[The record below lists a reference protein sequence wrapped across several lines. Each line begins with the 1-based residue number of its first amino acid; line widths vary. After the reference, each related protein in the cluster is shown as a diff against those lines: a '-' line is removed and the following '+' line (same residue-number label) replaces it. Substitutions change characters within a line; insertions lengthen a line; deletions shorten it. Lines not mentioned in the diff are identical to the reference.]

1 MRSLTRKNGG
11 WLRKTTVTGLLP
23 LLFLASFPGC
33 TAKHMPDW
41 SKVQAV
47 VPDTKT
53 EVQLHEEEAL
63 PEDNE
68 NIEGRF
74 DTATADSLTLKFE
87 DGRTDTFQKQ
97 YVRKVST
104 HRPIWKRWPGWIT
117 LVAASVAMGIVAT
130 SEDIDVAPYGLLLP
144 VGLPTLLAFYGSSPT
159 ERVYEVAPKH
169 TDPMWS
175 TGPSATEAKKPT
187 KSK

>member
-1 MRSLTRKNGG
+1 MENLTSKSNR
-11 WLRKTTVTGLLP
+11 WLRNTTATGLVP
-23 LLFLASFPGC
+23 LLLLASLPGC
-33 TAKHMPDW
+33 TARHIPDW
-41 SKVQAV
+41 SKMQAV

-63 PEDNE
+63 TEDNE
-68 NIEGRF
+68 NIKGRF
-74 DTATADSLTLKFE
+74 DSATVDSLTLKVG
-87 DGRTDTFQKQ
+87 DGQTDTYPKQ
-97 YVRKVST
+97 DVRKVST

-130 SEDIDVAPYGLLLP
+130 SEDIEVAPYGLLLP
-144 VGLPTLLAFYGSSPT
+144 VGLPTLLAFYGSSST
-159 ERVYEVAPKH
+159 DRVYEVAPKH

-175 TGPSATEAKKPT
+175 TGPSPPTKEPT